1 MFRKISSE
9 LSAWKKRI
17 RRKPLIL
24 NGIRQVGKTWL
35 LKEFGRKE
43 YKNTAYINFE
53 DHAEFKDFFETTKN
67 PQRIIENLSLALG
80 IPIHK
85 EETLIIFDEIQECPK
100 ALTAL
105 KYFCE
110 DAPEYHVTAA
120 GSLLGITLS
129 KPESFP
135 VGKVE
140 FLEVFPLTFSEF
152 LEADG
157 SGNLKQYLD
166 TIQKLEPLPDAFFN
180 PLTEKLRIYLLTGGM
195 PEAVN
200 TWCETHN
207 IEEVDR
213 NLSNILTA
221 YERDFA
227 KHMTPSDYPK
237 ASLIWESI
245 PSQLAKENKKFMY
258 KTVKEGAR
266 AREYENALEWLK
278 SAGLMYKIFK
288 STRPGLPVSAYD
300 DLSSFKIYVA
310 DTGLLRKKAHL
321 YPRTMLIGNRLF
333 SEFKGALTEN
343 YILQALVPQCES
355 VPRYWAVDNPQ
366 YEVDF
371 LVQFENSI
379 IPVEV
384 KSDTNLQSKSLQKYK
399 AKYASDTPLR
409 VRFSLANLKLDDDV
423 LNIPLFMADYFM
435 NLVRTAMTVQE
446 SAVSKKEKNQ
456 LPSP

>member
-1 MFRKISSE
+1 MFRNISAE
-9 LSAWKKRI
+9 LSAWKKRS

-24 NGIRQVGKTWL
+24 NGIRQVGKTWI
-35 LKEFGRKE
+35 LKEFGRTE
-43 YKNTAYINFE
+43 YKNTVYINFE
-53 DHAEFKDFFETTKN
+53 NNSEFKEFFETTKN
-67 PQRIIENLSLALG
+67 PERILENLSLAIG
-80 IPIHK
+80 KPIHK
-85 EETLIIFDEIQECPK
+85 EDTLIIFDEIQECPK

-110 DAPEYHVTAA
+110 EAPEYHVAAA

-140 FLEVFPLTFSEF
+140 FFEVYPLTFSEF
-152 LEADG
+152 LRADK
-157 SGNLKQYLD
+157 SENLIQYLESV
-166 TIQKLEPLPDAFFN
+166 QKLEPLPDAFFN

-200 TWCETHN
+200 AWCETHN

-213 NLSNILTA
+213 ELDNILTA

-237 ASLIWESI
+237 ASLIWDSV

-278 SAGLMYKIFK
+278 SAGLIYKIFK

-300 DLSSFKIYVA
+300 EISSFKIYMA

-321 YPRTMLIGNRLF
+321 YPQTMLVGNKLF

-343 YILQALVPQCES
+343 YILQSLIQQCES
-355 VPRYWAVDNPQ
+355 VPRYWAVDNPP

-384 KSDTNLQSKSLQKYK
+384 KSDTNLQSKSLRKYK
-399 AKYASDTPLR
+399 EKYAADTPLR

-423 LNIPLFMADYFM
+423 LNIPLFMADYFIQ
-435 NLVRTAMTVQE
+435 LVQIAKT
-446 SAVSKKEKNQ
+446 
-456 LPSP
+456 

>member
-1 MFRKISSE
+1 MFRNISAE
-9 LSAWKKRI
+9 LSAWKKRS

-35 LKEFGRKE
+35 LKEFGRTE
-43 YKNTAYINFE
+43 YKNTVYINFE
-53 DHAEFKDFFETTKN
+53 NNSEFKEFFETTKN
-67 PQRIIENLSLALG
+67 PERILENLSLAIG
-80 IPIHK
+80 KPIHK
-85 EETLIIFDEIQECPK
+85 EDTLIIFDEIQECPK

-110 DAPEYHVTAA
+110 EAPEYHVAAA

-140 FLEVFPLTFSEF
+140 FFEVYPLTFSEF
-152 LEADG
+152 LRADK
-157 SGNLKQYLD
+157 SENLIQYLESV
-166 TIQKLEPLPDAFFN
+166 QKLEPLPDAFFN

-200 TWCETHN
+200 AWCETHN

-213 NLSNILTA
+213 ELDNILTA

-237 ASLIWESI
+237 ASLIWDSV

-278 SAGLMYKIFK
+278 SAGLIYKIFK

-300 DLSSFKIYVA
+300 EISSFKIYMA

-321 YPRTMLIGNRLF
+321 YPQTMLVGNKLF

-343 YILQALVPQCES
+343 YILQSLIQQCES
-355 VPRYWAVDNPQ
+355 VPRYWAVDNPP

-384 KSDTNLQSKSLQKYK
+384 KSDTNLQSKSLRKYK
-399 AKYASDTPLR
+399 EKYAADTPLR

-423 LNIPLFMADYFM
+423 LNIPLFMADYFIQ
-435 NLVRTAMTVQE
+435 LVQIAKT
-446 SAVSKKEKNQ
+446 
-456 LPSP
+456 

>member
-1 MFRKISSE
+1 MNHMFRYISAE
-9 LSAWKKRI
+9 LSAWKKRS

-24 NGIRQVGKTWL
+24 NGIRLVGKTWI
-35 LKEFGRKE
+35 LKEFGRTE
-43 YKNTAYINFE
+43 YKNTVYINFE
-53 DHAEFKDFFETTKN
+53 NNSEFKEFFETTKN
-67 PQRIIENLSLALG
+67 PERILENLSLAIG
-80 IPIHK
+80 KPIHK
-85 EETLIIFDEIQECPK
+85 EDTLIIFDEIQECPK

-110 DAPEYHVTAA
+110 EAPEYHVAAA

-140 FLEVFPLTFSEF
+140 FFEVYPLTFSEF
-152 LEADG
+152 LRADK
-157 SGNLKQYLD
+157 SENLIQYLESV
-166 TIQKLEPLPDAFFN
+166 QKLEPLPDAFFN

-200 TWCETHN
+200 AWCETHN

-213 NLSNILTA
+213 ELDNILTA

-237 ASLIWESI
+237 ASLIWDSV

-278 SAGLMYKIFK
+278 SAGLIYKIFK

-300 DLSSFKIYVA
+300 EISSFKIYMA

-321 YPRTMLIGNRLF
+321 YPQTMLVGNKLF

-343 YILQALVPQCES
+343 YILQSLIQQCES
-355 VPRYWAVDNPQ
+355 VPRYWAVDNPP

-384 KSDTNLQSKSLQKYK
+384 KSDTNLQSKSLRKYK
-399 AKYASDTPLR
+399 EKYAADTPLR

-423 LNIPLFMADYFM
+423 LNIPLFMADYFIQ
-435 NLVRTAMTVQE
+435 LVQIAKT
-446 SAVSKKEKNQ
+446 
-456 LPSP
+456 

>member
-1 MFRKISSE
+1 MFRNISAE
-9 LSAWKKRI
+9 LSAWKKRS

-24 NGIRQVGKTWL
+24 NGIRQVGKTWI
-35 LKEFGRKE
+35 LKEFGRTE
-43 YKNTAYINFE
+43 YKNTVYINFE
-53 DHAEFKDFFETTKN
+53 NNSEFKEFFETTKN
-67 PQRIIENLSLALG
+67 PERILENLSLAIG
-80 IPIHK
+80 KPIHK
-85 EETLIIFDEIQECPK
+85 EDTLIIFDEIQECPK

-110 DAPEYHVTAA
+110 EAPEYHVAAA

-140 FLEVFPLTFSEF
+140 FFEVYPLTFSEF
-152 LEADG
+152 LRADN
-157 SGNLKQYLD
+157 SENLIQYLESV
-166 TIQKLEPLPDAFFN
+166 QKLEPLPDAFFN

-200 TWCETHN
+200 AWCETHN

-213 NLSNILTA
+213 ELDNILTA

-237 ASLIWESI
+237 ASLIWDSV

-278 SAGLMYKIFK
+278 SAGLIYKIFK

-300 DLSSFKIYVA
+300 EISSFKIYMA

-321 YPRTMLIGNRLF
+321 YPQTMLVGNKLF

-343 YILQALVPQCES
+343 YILQSLIQQCES
-355 VPRYWAVDNPQ
+355 VPRYWAVDNPP

-384 KSDTNLQSKSLQKYK
+384 KSDTNLQSKSLRKYK
-399 AKYASDTPLR
+399 EKYAADTPLR

-423 LNIPLFMADYFM
+423 LNIPLFMADYFIQ
-435 NLVRTAMTVQE
+435 LVQIAKT
-446 SAVSKKEKNQ
+446 
-456 LPSP
+456 

>member
-1 MFRKISSE
+1 MLRDISAE
-9 LSAWKKRI
+9 LSAWKKRS

-35 LKEFGRKE
+35 FKEFGKSE

-53 DHAEFKDFFETTKN
+53 NNSEFKEFFETTKN
-67 PQRIIENLSLALG
+67 PERILENLSLALG
-80 IPIHK
+80 KPIYK
-85 EETLIIFDEIQECPK
+85 EDTLIIFDEIQECPK

-105 KYFCE
+105 KYFYE
-110 DAPEYHVTAA
+110 EAPEYHIAAA

-140 FLEVFPLTFSEF
+140 FLEVYPLTFSEF
-152 LEADG
+152 LRADN
-157 SGNLKQYLD
+157 SENLIQYLESV
-166 TIQKLEPLPDAFFN
+166 QKLEPLPDAFFN

-200 TWCETHN
+200 AWCETHN

-213 NLSNILTA
+213 ELDNILTA

-237 ASLIWESI
+237 ASLIWDSV

-278 SAGLMYKIFK
+278 SAGLIYKIFK

-300 DLSSFKIYVA
+300 EISSFKIYMA

-321 YPRTMLIGNRLF
+321 YPQTMLVGNKLF

-343 YILQALVPQCES
+343 YILQSLIQQCES
-355 VPRYWAVDNPQ
+355 VPRYWAVDNPP

-384 KSDTNLQSKSLQKYK
+384 KSDTNLQSKSLRKYK
-399 AKYASDTPLR
+399 EKYAADTPLR

-423 LNIPLFMADYFM
+423 LNIPLFMADYFIQ
-435 NLVRTAMTVQE
+435 LVQIAKT
-446 SAVSKKEKNQ
+446 
-456 LPSP
+456 

>member
-1 MFRKISSE
+1 MFRDISAE
-9 LSAWKKRI
+9 LSAWKKRS

-24 NGIRQVGKTWL
+24 NGIRQVGKTWI
-35 LKEFGRKE
+35 LKEFGRTE
-43 YKNTAYINFE
+43 YKNTVYINFE
-53 DHAEFKDFFETTKN
+53 NNSEFKEFFETTKN
-67 PQRIIENLSLALG
+67 PERILENLSLAIG
-80 IPIHK
+80 KPIHK
-85 EETLIIFDEIQECPK
+85 EDTLIIFDEIQECPK

-110 DAPEYHVTAA
+110 EAPEYHVAAA

-140 FLEVFPLTFSEF
+140 FFEVYPLTFSEF
-152 LEADG
+152 LRADK
-157 SGNLKQYLD
+157 SENLIQYLESV
-166 TIQKLEPLPDAFFN
+166 QKLEPLPDAFFN

-200 TWCETHN
+200 AWCETHN

-213 NLSNILTA
+213 ELDNILTA

-237 ASLIWESI
+237 ASLIWDSV

-278 SAGLMYKIFK
+278 SAGLIYKIFK

-300 DLSSFKIYVA
+300 EISSFKIYMA

-321 YPRTMLIGNRLF
+321 YPQTMLVGNKLF

-343 YILQALVPQCES
+343 YILQSLIQQCES
-355 VPRYWAVDNPQ
+355 VPRYWAVDNPP

-384 KSDTNLQSKSLQKYK
+384 KSDTNLQSKSLRKYK
-399 AKYASDTPLR
+399 EKYAADTPLR

-423 LNIPLFMADYFM
+423 LNIPLFMADYFIQ
-435 NLVRTAMTVQE
+435 LVQIAKT
-446 SAVSKKEKNQ
+446 
-456 LPSP
+456 

>member
-1 MFRKISSE
+1 MFRNISAE
-9 LSAWKKRI
+9 LSAWKKRS

-24 NGIRQVGKTWL
+24 NGIRQVGKTWI
-35 LKEFGRKE
+35 LKEFGRTE
-43 YKNTAYINFE
+43 YKNTVYINFE
-53 DHAEFKDFFETTKN
+53 NNSEFKEFFETTKN
-67 PQRIIENLSLALG
+67 PERILENLSLVIG
-80 IPIHK
+80 KPIHK
-85 EETLIIFDEIQECPK
+85 GDTLIIFDEIQECPK

-110 DAPEYHVTAA
+110 EAPEYHVAAA

-140 FLEVFPLTFSEF
+140 FFEVYPLTFSEF
-152 LEADG
+152 LRADN
-157 SGNLKQYLD
+157 SENLIQYLKSV
-166 TIQKLEPLPDAFFN
+166 QKLEPLPDAFFN

-200 TWCETHN
+200 AWCETHN

-213 NLSNILTA
+213 ELDNILTA

-237 ASLIWESI
+237 ASLIWESV

-278 SAGLMYKIFK
+278 SAGLIYKIFK

-300 DLSSFKIYVA
+300 EISSFKIYMA

-321 YPRTMLIGNRLF
+321 YPQTMLVGNKLF

-343 YILQALVPQCES
+343 YILQSLIQQCES
-355 VPRYWAVDNPQ
+355 VPRYWAVDNPP

-384 KSDTNLQSKSLQKYK
+384 KSDTNLQSKSLRKYK
-399 AKYASDTPLR
+399 EKYAADTPLR

-423 LNIPLFMADYFM
+423 LNIPLFMADYFIQ
-435 NLVRTAMTVQE
+435 LVQIAKT
-446 SAVSKKEKNQ
+446 
-456 LPSP
+456 

>member
-1 MFRKISSE
+1 MFRNISAE
-9 LSAWKKRI
+9 LSAWKKRS

-24 NGIRQVGKTWL
+24 NGIRQVGKTWI
-35 LKEFGRKE
+35 LKEFGRTE
-43 YKNTAYINFE
+43 YKNTVYINFE
-53 DHAEFKDFFETTKN
+53 NNSEFKEFFETTKN
-67 PQRIIENLSLALG
+67 PERILENLSLVIG
-80 IPIHK
+80 KPIHK
-85 EETLIIFDEIQECPK
+85 GDTLIIFDEIQECPK

-110 DAPEYHVTAA
+110 EAPEYHVAAA

-140 FLEVFPLTFSEF
+140 FFEVYPLTFSEF
-152 LEADG
+152 LRADK
-157 SGNLKQYLD
+157 SENLIQYLESV
-166 TIQKLEPLPDAFFN
+166 QKLEPLPDAFFN

-200 TWCETHN
+200 AWCETHN

-213 NLSNILTA
+213 ELDNILTA

-237 ASLIWESI
+237 ASLIWDSV

-278 SAGLMYKIFK
+278 SAGLIYKIFK

-300 DLSSFKIYVA
+300 EISSFKIYMA

-321 YPRTMLIGNRLF
+321 YPQTMLVGNKLF

-343 YILQALVPQCES
+343 YILQSLIQQCES
-355 VPRYWAVDNPQ
+355 VPRYWAVDNPP

-384 KSDTNLQSKSLQKYK
+384 KSDTNLQSKSLRKYK
-399 AKYASDTPLR
+399 EKYAADTPLR

-423 LNIPLFMADYFM
+423 LNIPLFMADYFIQ
-435 NLVRTAMTVQE
+435 LVQIAKT
-446 SAVSKKEKNQ
+446 
-456 LPSP
+456 

>member
-1 MFRKISSE
+1 MCEENHMLRDISAD
-9 LSAWKKRI
+9 LSAWKKRS

-35 LKEFGRKE
+35 LKEFGRTE
-43 YKNTAYINFE
+43 YKNTVYINFE
-53 DHAEFKDFFETTKN
+53 NNSEFKEFFETTKN
-67 PQRIIENLSLALG
+67 PERILENLSLVIG
-80 IPIHK
+80 KPIHK
-85 EETLIIFDEIQECPK
+85 GDTLIIFDEIQECPK

-110 DAPEYHVTAA
+110 EAPEYHVAAA

-140 FLEVFPLTFSEF
+140 FFEVYPLTFSEF
-152 LEADG
+152 LRADN
-157 SGNLKQYLD
+157 SENLIQYLESV
-166 TIQKLEPLPDAFFN
+166 QKLEPLPDAFFN

-200 TWCETHN
+200 AWCETHN

-213 NLSNILTA
+213 ELDNILTA

-237 ASLIWESI
+237 ASLIWESV

-278 SAGLMYKIFK
+278 SAGLIYKIFK

-300 DLSSFKIYVA
+300 EISSFKIYMA

-321 YPRTMLIGNRLF
+321 HPQTMLVGNKLF

-343 YILQALVPQCES
+343 YILQSLMQQCES
-355 VPRYWAVDNPQ
+355 VPRYWAVDNPS

-384 KSDTNLQSKSLQKYK
+384 KSDTNLQSKSLRKYK
-399 AKYASDTPLR
+399 EKYAADTPLR

-423 LNIPLFMADYFM
+423 LNIPLFMADYFIQ
-435 NLVRTAMTVQE
+435 LVQIAKT
-446 SAVSKKEKNQ
+446 
-456 LPSP
+456 

>member
-1 MFRKISSE
+1 MFRNISAE
-9 LSAWKKRI
+9 LSAWKKRS

-24 NGIRQVGKTWL
+24 NGIRQVGKTWI
-35 LKEFGRKE
+35 LKEFGRTE
-43 YKNTAYINFE
+43 YKNTVYINFE
-53 DHAEFKDFFETTKN
+53 NNSEFKEFFETTKN
-67 PQRIIENLSLALG
+67 PERILENLSLAIG
-80 IPIHK
+80 KPIHK
-85 EETLIIFDEIQECPK
+85 EDTLIIFNEIQECPK

-110 DAPEYHVTAA
+110 EAPEYHVAAA

-140 FLEVFPLTFSEF
+140 FFEVYPLTFSEF
-152 LEADG
+152 LRADK
-157 SGNLKQYLD
+157 SENLIQYLESV
-166 TIQKLEPLPDAFFN
+166 QKLEPLPDAFFN

-200 TWCETHN
+200 AWCETHN

-213 NLSNILTA
+213 ELDNILTA

-237 ASLIWESI
+237 ASLIWDSV

-278 SAGLMYKIFK
+278 SAGLIYKIFK

-300 DLSSFKIYVA
+300 EISSFKIYMA

-321 YPRTMLIGNRLF
+321 YPQTMLVGNKLF

-343 YILQALVPQCES
+343 YILQSLIQQCES
-355 VPRYWAVDNPQ
+355 VPRYWAVDNPP

-384 KSDTNLQSKSLQKYK
+384 KSDTNLQSKSLRKYK
-399 AKYASDTPLR
+399 EKYAADTPLR

-423 LNIPLFMADYFM
+423 LNIPLFMADYFIQ
-435 NLVRTAMTVQE
+435 LVQIAKT
-446 SAVSKKEKNQ
+446 
-456 LPSP
+456 